1 MHPDLKHFY
10 EKVIDIVKYPDEVM
24 LQHAYSQSYKYML
37 DTHPN
42 CEELLDSFTELAIA
56 IYEHGDGPVAQA
68 LAEEMNEIEQTL
80 DSCRL
85 PF

>member
-10 EKVIDIVKYPDEVM
+10 KCVIDMANCDCLKYDYRYVV
-24 LQHAYSQSYKYML
+24 AYKHML
-37 DTHPN
+37 DTHPH
-42 CEELLDSFTELAIA
+42 CEELLDTFAELAID
-56 IYEHGDGPVAQA
+56 IYNGDTDPRKIQQ
-68 LAEEMNEIEQTL
+68 MTEIEQTL